1 MIRAMI
7 VAGLAFAF
15 AGAASAQ
22 VMSAAPPAPQVEM
35 TGPQILL
42 QTSMGDITI
51 VLDTIGAPIT
61 AAHFLKNVN
70 SKHYDGAAFYRIEPG
85 FLIQLGDSDA
95 AGKYRPPKF
104 PPIPLESATT
114 KHSKYALGLAHGD
127 DPNSGQTTFY
137 IDLADNPHLNAT
149 EGAAPNTTGFTAFG
163 KVIAG
168 FDVVEA
174 IAAVERAPTG
184 GPFPGKLPVTPVFIK
199 KAIVVPA
206 K

>member
-7 VAGLAFAF
+7 VAGLVLAF

-22 VMSAAPPAPQVEM
+22 VAPAAPPATAPEM
-35 TGPQILL
+35 NGPQITL

-51 VLDTIGAPIT
+51 VLDTVGAPVT
-61 AAHFLKNVN
+61 AAHFLKNVIA
-70 SKHYDGAAFYRIEPG
+70 KHYDGAAFYRIEPG

-95 AGKYRPPKF
+95 KGVYRKPKF

-174 IAAVERAPTG
+174 IAAVERAPEG
-184 GPFPGKLPVTPVFIK
+184 GPFPGKLPLIPVFIK
-199 KAIVVPA
+199 KAVVVST